1 MIKLY
6 VMEGNYVNTEDELE
20 KDGSENSVKGAYEV
34 NICDWEYQNEQGNTV
49 TIDIDNSKDWYILN
63 SHINNWNGV
72 NNNG

>member
-34 NICDWEYQNEQGNTV
+34 NICDWEYHNEQGNTV
-49 TIDIDNSKDWYILN
+49 DRIIKDHCISGTAMPAGYIRLE
-63 SHINNWNGV
+63 
-72 NNNG
+72 

>member
-49 TIDIDNSKDWYILN
+49 DRIIKDHCISGTAMPAGYICLEWFTI
-63 SHINNWNGV
+63 
-72 NNNG
+72 